1 MTRRRPSWKCKGCT
15 EHKLLIIIIIIIMGS
30 IETPPFQ
37 PEYDVLVIGCGLS
50 GIYTVYRMR
59 QLGLR
64 VKALDA
70 GSGEGGTW
78 RS

>member
-1 MTRRRPSWKCKGCT
+1 MTRRGPSWKCKGCT
-15 EHKLLIIIIIIIMGS
+15 EHKLLIIIIIKMGS